1 MNMKKA
7 YITPNTRV
15 ANLYTENMLAVSV
28 PVNKEEELN
37 GSDAWSHHRGWS
49 SSNWMKQDEE

>member
-1 MNMKKA
+1 MKKA

-28 PVNKEEELN
+28 PVNDDKEVN
-37 GSDAWSHHRGWS
+37 GSDAWSNRHGWS

>member
-1 MNMKKA
+1 MKKA

-28 PVNKEEELN
+28 PVNNEKEVN
-37 GSDAWSHHRGWS
+37 GSEAWSNRHGWN